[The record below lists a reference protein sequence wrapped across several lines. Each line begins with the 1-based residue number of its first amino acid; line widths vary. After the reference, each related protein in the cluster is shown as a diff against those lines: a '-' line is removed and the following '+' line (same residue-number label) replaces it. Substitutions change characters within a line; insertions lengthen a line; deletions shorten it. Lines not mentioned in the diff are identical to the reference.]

1 MEYKFKKNLMFMKY
15 IKLVIII
22 LLALMLLGTG
32 FLIGGYF
39 WISKGLPRIE
49 KITDYSPCLTTTVY
63 SRNNKVIGYFYKQNR
78 FLFSIKEVPAYVK
91 NAFIAAED
99 SDFYHHKGIDFMGI
113 LRAAVKNIEAGK
125 IVQGGSTITQQVVKS
140 ILLSPK
146 KSYKRKIR
154 EAILAYRLEKHLT
167 KDEILTIYLTQI
179 YLGSGAYGVEA
190 AARTY
195 FGKHAKDLSVAEA
208 ALLAALPKAPSYY
221 NPYKHLKRAKIR
233 QIYVLKRMLELGM
246 ITKQDYDDA
255 LKYPIELKKMEDPSW
270 KIGPYFLE
278 EVRRFLIKR
287 YGEDKTYCG
296 GLHVY
301 TTMDIKH
308 EIAAEKALQAGL
320 IASTKRRGFRGPID
334 HLTRANINK
343 FLNRD
348 SEKLLE
354 DLKAG
359 KWIKVV
365 VTKVEKKGASVRFGN
380 YTGFIPVKSMS
391 WCRKIDPEKAPEEVP
406 KIKDATKVLKV
417 GDVVYASLNKIDNN
431 GEIILYLEQEPL
443 IEGAI
448 VSLDPNSGEVLA
460 LVGGYDF
467 SRSQF
472 DRAIQAKRQTG
483 SAFKPIVYSTALDH
497 GYTAASII
505 LDAPIVYRDVYTN
518 STWRPEN
525 YEKTIYGPTLFRTA
539 LVYSRNLVTIRI
551 AMKIGIDAIIQR
563 AKKMGLEADFP
574 RNLSVAL
581 GSASVSLFNLCKAY
595 TGFAR
600 LGTIIDPI
608 IIKKINDSFGREVET
623 IRPII
628 KKAITPQNAYIMDYL
643 MQQVVKYGTGW
654 RARVLKRPI
663 AGKTGTTDEQKD
675 AWFMGFTPYLLT
687 GVYVGFDVP
696 APMGKYE
703 TGSRAACPIFVKY
716 RKQVE
721 KDYPLEDFKKPPG
734 IIMVRIDAKNGKL
747 AGPNTKES
755 YMLPFII
762 GTEPKEISH
771 GENLYENEGST
782 ETEQEILKQIF

>member
-1 MEYKFKKNLMFMKY
+1 MKY
-15 IKLVIII
+15 IKIII
-22 LLALMLLGTG
+22 LLFLTLALLGAG
-32 FLIGGYF
+32 FIIGGYL
-39 WISKGLPRIE
+39 WISKGLPKIE

-78 FLFSIKEVPAYVK
+78 FLFSIKDVPAYVK

-99 SDFYHHKGIDFMGI
+99 SEFYHHKGIDFMGI
-113 LRAAVKNIEAGK
+113 LRAAIKNIEAGT

-140 ILLSPK
+140 ILLSPE

-154 EAILAYRLEKHLT
+154 EAILAYRLEKYLT

-179 YLGSGAYGVEA
+179 YLGAGAYGVEA

-195 FGKHAKDLSVAEA
+195 FGKHAKDLSLAEA
-208 ALLAALPKAPSYY
+208 ALLAGLPKAPSYY
-221 NPYKHLKRAKIR
+221 NPYKHLYRAKIR
-233 QIYVLKRMLELGM
+233 QKYVLNRMLKLGM

-255 LKYPIELKKMEDPSW
+255 LNYPIELKKMNDPSW

-287 YGEDKTYCG
+287 YGEDRTYCG
-296 GLHVY
+296 GLSVY

-308 EIAAEKALQAGL
+308 EIAAEKAIKAGL

-334 HLTRANINK
+334 HLKNINE
-343 FLNRD
+343 FLNME
-348 SEKLLE
+348 SEKSLE
-354 DLKAG
+354 DLKEG

-365 VTKVEKKGASVRFGN
+365 VTRVEKKGARVRFGN

-391 WCRKIDPEKAPEEVP
+391 WCRKINPEKAPEEVP

-417 GDVVYASLNKIDNN
+417 GDVVYASFNKIDKNSD
-431 GEIILYLEQEPL
+431 IILNLEQEPL
-443 IEGAI
+443 VEGAI

-483 SAFKPIVYSTALDH
+483 SAFKPIVYSAALDH

-505 LDAPIVYRDVYTN
+505 LDAPIVYRDVHTN
-518 STWRPEN
+518 TIWRPEN

-551 AMKIGIDAIIQR
+551 AMKIGIDVIIQR

-581 GSASVSLFNLCKAY
+581 GTASVSLFNLCKAY

-608 IIKKINDSFGREVET
+608 IIKEIKDSFGREVET

-721 KDYPLEDFKKPPG
+721 KDYPIEDFKKPPG
-734 IIMVRIDAKNGKL
+734 IIMARIDAKNGKL

-755 YMLPFII
+755 YILPFII
-762 GTEPKEISH
+762 GTEPKEIS
-771 GENLYENEGST
+771 GEEST
-782 ETEQEILKQIF
+782 YKGGGDIDTNQEVLKQIF